1 MGHLSSFLFFSPP
14 FSSSFISMG
23 NQFSSKIKLQEKANK
38 SFSSQQIDS
47 SSNASTFSSN
57 QPKLPI
63 EYLYPSNEAE
73 ANRQS
78 GQHYLFKHLF
88 QGNFFAPVDAI
99 LNQPGSKTL
108 DVGCGPQA
116 SWLTGNLPLFFSFFF
131 FNLLN

>member
-1 MGHLSSFLFFSPP
+1 
-14 FSSSFISMG
+14 MG

-47 SSNASTFSSN
+47 NSNASTFSSN

-73 ANRQS
+73 VNRQS

-116 SWLTGNLPLFFSFFF
+116 SWLTGLYFRFE
-131 FNLLN
+131 